1 MTYIPEEIRSL
12 VYSFGVIPEL
22 PSDEQV
28 EYMIHYIT
36 NISKYRCNISLQ
48 LEYNEIPRGD
58 SLKMLERYDPP
69 ISMSYDTE
77 ESINGSVSI
86 NTFDR
91 DDELIERLPCSNYNY
106 CILPDNET
114 TRSDPVI
121 QRRIP
126 EHHEGY
132 LIVDISGYSNRDYIS
147 SSDIDRYLELRR
159 SSALIEYINSVKQP
173 IRYIPRS
180 VRHHES
186 EPSSSDQL
194 RLLQP
199 NIISKIYQQVRIRS
213 DLIEALRTFRDVTVH
228 GFKINGTLSELI
240 WTHDIPDH
248 GTNIQCHISSS
259 IYVTGKVS
267 IFTEF
272 TDDTADLFFK
282 VIGDRYRIKSSGLI
296 PSRIQEM
303 IDLGSNNS
311 GNTVSIAGTLADY
324 LDPPEMRY
332 EVKMRTTDQSIID
345 TIEAYI
351 YCTTIMPVIIPDD

>member
-1 MTYIPEEIRSL
+1 
-12 VYSFGVIPEL
+12 
-22 PSDEQV
+22 
-28 EYMIHYIT
+28 
-36 NISKYRCNISLQ
+36 
-48 LEYNEIPRGD
+48 
-58 SLKMLERYDPP
+58 MLERYDPP

-77 ESINGSVSI
+77 ESISGSVSI
-86 NTFDR
+86 NTFDQ

-147 SSDIDRYLELRR
+147 SSDIGRYLELRR
-159 SSALIEYINSVKQP
+159 SSALIEYISSVKQP

-180 VRHHES
+180 VRPHDLNAS
-186 EPSSSDQL
+186 TTDQL

-199 NIISKIYQQVRIRS
+199 NTISKIYEQVRIRS

-228 GFKINGTLSELI
+228 GFMINGTLSELI
-240 WTHDIPDH
+240 WTHDIPDDL
-248 GTNIQCHISSS
+248 NIRYHISSS
-259 IYVTGKVS
+259 IYVTDKVS

-296 PSRIQEM
+296 PSAVQGM
-303 IDLGSNNS
+303 IDLGFNNS
-311 GNTVSIAGTLADY
+311 GNTVSITGTLADY
-324 LDPPEMRY
+324 LDPAEMRY